1 MNYRKI
7 ISRISAVSMAA
18 VMSVSAL
25 SGGSNMF
32 RAEYEDDISVLERRQ
47 AELAEERKQL
57 EAVLNEYDN
66 AVEEQEEYLRLYDDK
81 MALQEEEMSN
91 INEQIELIN
100 EQMKELDYKIALK
113 TAEVDKGIEEFRER
127 LRAMYIA
134 GNDSIAQVLA
144 GSADFY
150 DMLARMEMVQRVSQ
164 HDNDMI
170 TALTHKI
177 QELNLDK
184 EALEA
189 QYAELDEKKANQ
201 LKVLEELQATYAN
214 HQETL
219 EWYEAKAEAQ
229 RSLTSELVAEEEA
242 VEAELQE
249 YIRQQQAEVARIMEE
264 RRQKEEAERRKKEE
278 AERKRLEE
286 EQKKLEEE
294 KKKQEEEQ
302 KRIEEQKAAENSDE
316 GEDQVSDYSVYTDED
331 MEEAPDDTWEIT
343 MPDDNSSDDFY
354 DPYSDYEFGKT
365 YEEENESSSGYGT
378 SGTTGFIWPVPTVR
392 NITDGYGERYIVE
405 EGSSSFHK
413 GIDINKP
420 DCYGETIVASAG
432 GVVLTASD
440 TGNGYGI
447 HVVIDHGNGISTLYA
462 HMSDVDVSVGDEVQ
476 QGQVIGYI
484 GSTGYAYGNHLHFEV
499 RVDGAHTDPFGY
511 VSMDN

>member
-1 MNYRKI
+1 MNYRKL

-18 VMSVSAL
+18 LMSVSAL
-25 SGGSNMF
+25 SGGSNVF

-57 EAVLNEYDN
+57 EAVLNEYDD

-81 MALQEEEMSN
+81 MALQEEEMNN
-91 INEQIELIN
+91 INEQIKLIN
-100 EQMKELDYKIALK
+100 EQLDELDRKIALK

-127 LRAMYIA
+127 LRAMYMA

-144 GSADFY
+144 GSSDFY

-170 TALTHKI
+170 SALTNKI
-177 QELNLDK
+177 QELNSDK
-184 EALEA
+184 ESLEL
-189 QYAELDEKKANQ
+189 QYTELDEKKANQ

-214 HQETL
+214 HKETL

-229 RSLTSELVAEEEA
+229 RLLTNELVEEEEA
-242 VEAELQE
+242 IENELQE

-264 RRQKEEAERRKKEE
+264 RRKKEEEERREREE

-294 KKKQEEEQ
+294 KRKQEEEQ
-302 KRIEEQKAAENSDE
+302 RRIEEQNAAENSDE

-331 MEEAPDDTWEIT
+331 LEDAPADTWEVA
-343 MPDDNSSDDFY
+343 MPDENSESDFY
-354 DPYSDYEFGKT
+354 DPYTDYQFGKT
-365 YEEENESSSGYGT
+365 YEEEEESTGYGT
-378 SGTTGFIWPVPTVR
+378 SSSTGFIWPVPSVR
-392 NITDGYGERYIVE
+392 NITDGYGDRYIVE
-405 EGSSSFHK
+405 EGTSSFHK

-420 DCYGETIVASAG
+420 NCYGEPIVASAG

-447 HVVIDHGNGISTLYA
+447 HVVIDHGDGISTLYA
-462 HMSDVDVSVGDEVQ
+462 HMSDVEVKVGDEVS

-499 RVDGAHTDPFGY
+499 RINGAHTDPFNY